1 MFRSF
6 LTLGVFFLVGLES
19 VSAQLL
25 INNFSDTTNNR
36 FVDDPSFI
44 GADYDFSGVARTTDN
59 GRWGTLISPNAVLTA
74 QHFRPSLGSTFEF
87 YPGNDPNSTP
97 FEAIVTSSI
106 RVGSTDLSIVIL
118 DRNVDPSIAVYNFA
132 TDEYEGDPPI
142 TTTNVDGSTSTQ
154 TFFNTDP
161 NEVNIVGER
170 TLVFGRAQ
178 GTSLDS
184 PTSQAVGENL
194 VFSFSENVVFGSN
207 ADNDS
212 IILQRDAEGTPNAL
226 THESY
231 VRGGDSGAPTFLI
244 DSTTNELVLL
254 GVNSFQLD
262 AADPNVFQS
271 SGVTY
276 TGNQMDDITSILN
289 ANVIVPALLG
299 DCNFDGEVNFLDIS
313 PFIAV
318 LSMNDFLEEADID
331 ENGFVNFLDIS
342 LFINLLSN

>member
-87 YPGNDPNSTP
+87 YPDNDPNSTP

-118 DRNVDPSIAVYNFA
+118 DRNVDSSIAVYNFA

-142 TTTNVDGSTSTQ
+142 TTTNNDGSTSTQ
-154 TFFNTDP
+154 TLFNVNP
-161 NEVNIVGER
+161 SEVDIVGER

-207 ADNDS
+207 ACLLYTS
-212 IILQRDAEGTPNAL
+212 PSPRDL
-226 THESY
+226 
-231 VRGGDSGAPTFLI
+231 
-244 DSTTNELVLL
+244 ST
-254 GVNSFQLD
+254 SRM
-262 AADPNVFQS
+262 PS
-271 SGVTY
+271 S
-276 TGNQMDDITSILN
+276 
-289 ANVIVPALLG
+289 A
-299 DCNFDGEVNFLDIS
+299 
-313 PFIAV
+313 
-318 LSMNDFLEEADID
+318 
-331 ENGFVNFLDIS
+331 
-342 LFINLLSN
+342 